1 MMYGLA
7 ILLLWTISFFFA
19 GIEAGL
25 LSVDPVRLR
34 HQVKQGRSAALRL
47 DRLTKRPERLLVTVL
62 LVTNFANI
70 LGLLLLTKVLVARF
84 GTLGFALAVVIAL
97 PIYLFILSVLPKSL
111 FRRFPF
117 RALAAL
123 GGVLEWF
130 SILLW
135 PVLEIGERLR
145 QLLLG
150 RRAAESGRIFIAR
163 EELKQIAVQSER
175 EGSLTST
182 ERAMIHNVVD
192 FRNVRASDVMIP
204 ISKAVTVRPDTSIEE
219 ALRLS
224 AANGVDRLPVISEEG
239 EAIGLVNTL
248 DILLEDARR
257 DSLQRY
263 MRRIVTARDAEPAYR
278 IIQRLRAAR
287 LGLAAVIDSQRN
299 LIGIVTG
306 EDAIKRLVQS
316 VCACG
321 GSSAISADEIV
332 NFDQGHSLRAILSPD
347 DGGVVSGS
355 NACLQG
361 RTSIVPGLEGRLD
374 LLRPLRI
381 IIIRRQQTAIA
392 IPQFERGIRQ
402 RISHLPFR

>member
-1 MMYGLA
+1 MIYGLA
-7 ILLLWTISFFFA
+7 IFLLWTISFLFA

-34 HQVKQGRSAALRL
+34 HHVKQRRPAALRL
-47 DRLTKRPERLLVTVL
+47 DRLTKRPERLLITVL

-70 LGLLLLTKVLVARF
+70 LGLLLLTKLLVAQF
-84 GTLGFALAVVIAL
+84 GPLGFALAILIAL
-97 PIYLFILSVLPKSL
+97 PIYLFVLSVLPKTL

-123 GGVLEWF
+123 GGVLEWI

-135 PVLEIGERLR
+135 PILEIVDRAGRL
-145 QLLLG
+145 LV
-150 RRAAESGRIFIAR
+150 RRRTAEPGRIFIAR

-192 FRNVRASDVMIP
+192 FRNVRASDVMVP
-204 ISKAVTVRPDTSIEE
+204 LAKAVTVQPDTPIEE

-224 AANGVDRLPVISEEG
+224 AAHSVDRLPVISEEG

-248 DILLEDARR
+248 DILLEETRR
-257 DSLQRY
+257 ESLSRY
-263 MRRIVTARDAEPAYR
+263 MRRIVIARDAEPAYR

-306 EDAIKRLVQS
+306 EDAIKRLVQ
-316 VCACG
+316 V
-321 GSSAISADEIV
+321 
-332 NFDQGHSLRAILSPD
+332 
-347 DGGVVSGS
+347 
-355 NACLQG
+355 G
-361 RTSIVPGLEGRLD
+361 R
-374 LLRPLRI
+374 
-381 IIIRRQQTAIA
+381 
-392 IPQFERGIRQ
+392 F
-402 RISHLPFR
+402 

>member
-1 MMYGLA
+1 MIYGLA
-7 ILLLWTISFFFA
+7 ILLLGTISFFFA

-34 HQVKQGRSAALRL
+34 HQVKQAKPAALRL
-47 DRLTKRPERLLVTVL
+47 DRLTKRPERLLITVL
-62 LVTNFANI
+62 LVTNCANI
-70 LGLLLLTKVLVARF
+70 LGQLLLTKLLVARF
-84 GTLGFALAVVIAL
+84 GTLGFALAIVIAL
-97 PIYLFILSVLPKSL
+97 PIYLFVLSVLPKSL

-135 PVLEIGERLR
+135 PILEIGERAGR
-145 QLLLG
+145 LLFP
-150 RRAAESGRIFIAR
+150 RRIAEAGRIFIAR

-192 FRNVRASDVMIP
+192 FRNVRASDVMVP
-204 ISKAVTVRPDTSIEE
+204 LAKAVTVRPDTSIEE

-224 AANGVDRLPVISEEG
+224 ATHSVDRLPVISEEG

-248 DILLEDARR
+248 DILLEETRR
-257 DSLQRY
+257 ESLSRY

-316 VCACG
+316 V
-321 GSSAISADEIV
+321 
-332 NFDQGHSLRAILSPD
+332 
-347 DGGVVSGS
+347 
-355 NACLQG
+355 
-361 RTSIVPGLEGRLD
+361 
-374 LLRPLRI
+374 
-381 IIIRRQQTAIA
+381 
-392 IPQFERGIRQ
+392 
-402 RISHLPFR
+402 